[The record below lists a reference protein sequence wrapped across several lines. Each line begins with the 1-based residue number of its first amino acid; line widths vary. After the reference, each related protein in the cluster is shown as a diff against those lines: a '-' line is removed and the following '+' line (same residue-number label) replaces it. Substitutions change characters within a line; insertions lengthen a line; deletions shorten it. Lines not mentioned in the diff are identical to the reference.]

1 MSYNQFTIDSVGTAL
16 GVKIKDRIDLF
27 THIPPVAYSDFLKQA
42 LQDYSP
48 VALAIGTEKSRSEF
62 IIAPILFE
70 LKRQL
75 KEQISLF
82 SGREFNVDAAD
93 GLTGYCD
100 FLISQSPEQLFIQA
114 PVVTVVEAKNDNI
127 KSGFGQCVA
136 EMVAAQRFNQRQENA
151 IPAVYG
157 VITTGS
163 IWQFLRLQDAI
174 VDIELT
180 EYFLNDVGKILGILK
195 HCVAGGNT

>member
-16 GVKIKDRIDLF
+16 GVSIQDRTNLF
-27 THIPPVAYSDFLKQA
+27 ADIPTVSYSDFLKQA
-42 LQDYSP
+42 LVDYSP

-75 KEQISLF
+75 KEHISLF
-82 SGREFNVDAAD
+82 SGREFNVDAAS

-127 KSGFGQCVA
+127 KSGFGQCIA
-136 EMVAAQRFNQRQENA
+136 EMVAAQRFNARQENE
-151 IPAVYG
+151 IPVIYG

-163 IWQFLRLQDAI
+163 IWQFLRLQGAI
-174 VDIELT
+174 VEIDLT
-180 EYFLNDVGKILGILK
+180 EYFLNDVSKILGVLK
-195 HCVAGGNT
+195 HCVTSV

>member
-16 GVKIKDRIDLF
+16 GVTIKDRTDLF
-27 THIPPVAYSDFLKQA
+27 SNIAPIAYSSFLKQA

-75 KEQISLF
+75 TEQISLF
-82 SGREFNVDAAD
+82 SGREFNVDIAD

-114 PVVTVVEAKNDNI
+114 PVVTVVEAKNDNL
-127 KSGFGQCVA
+127 KSGLGQCVA
-136 EMVAAQRFNQRQENA
+136 EMVAAQRFNQRRENV
-151 IPAVYG
+151 IPSVYG

-163 IWQFLRLQDAI
+163 IWQFLQLQNTI
-174 VDIELT
+174 VSIDLT

-195 HCVAGGNT
+195 HCVAS

>member
-1 MSYNQFTIDSVGTAL
+1 MPYNQFTIDSVGTAL
-16 GVKIKDRIDLF
+16 GVSIKDRTDLF
-27 THIPPVAYSDFLKQA
+27 ASIPPITYSEFLKQA
-42 LQDYSP
+42 LQEYSP

-75 KEQISLF
+75 REQISLF
-82 SGREFNVDAAD
+82 SGREFNVDIAH

-100 FLISQSPEQLFIQA
+100 FLISQSSEQLFIQA
-114 PVVTVVEAKNDNI
+114 PVITVVEAKNDNI
-127 KSGFGQCVA
+127 KSGLGQCVA
-136 EMVAAQRFNQRQENA
+136 EMVAAQRFNQQRENL
-151 IPAVYG
+151 IPSVYG

-163 IWQFLRLQDAI
+163 IWQFLRLQGMTVEID
-174 VDIELT
+174 LT

-195 HCVAGGNT
+195 HCVAG

>member
-1 MSYNQFTIDSVGTAL
+1 MSYNQFTIDSVGNAL
-16 GVKIKDRIDLF
+16 GVSIKDRTNLF
-27 THIPPVAYSDFLKQA
+27 RDISPIAYSDFLKQA

-48 VALAIGTEKSRSEF
+48 IALAIGTEKSRSEF

-70 LKRQL
+70 LKRQFT
-75 KEQISLF
+75 EQISLF
-82 SGREFNVDAAD
+82 SGREFNVDAAE

-136 EMVAAQRFNQRQENA
+136 EMVAAQRFNQRQENV

-163 IWQFLRLQDAI
+163 IWQFLRLQSTT
-174 VDIELT
+174 VDIDLT

-195 HCVAGGNT
+195 HCVAG

>member
-16 GVKIKDRIDLF
+16 GISIRDRTDLF
-27 THIPPVAYSDFLKQA
+27 TDIAPITYSDFLKQA

-48 VALAIGTEKSRSEF
+48 IALAIGTEKSRSEF

-75 KEQISLF
+75 KEHISLF
-82 SGREFNVDAAD
+82 SGREFNVDAAN

-127 KSGFGQCVA
+127 KSGFGQCIA
-136 EMVAAQRFNQRQENA
+136 EMVAAQRFNQRQENS
-151 IPAVYG
+151 IPTVYG

-174 VDIELT
+174 VEIDLT

-195 HCVAGGNT
+195 NCVTGK

>member
-1 MSYNQFTIDSVGTAL
+1 MPYDQFTIDSVGTIL
-16 GVKIKDRIDLF
+16 RVTIKDRTDLF
-27 THIPPVAYSDFLKQA
+27 AGIAPITYSGFLKQA

-48 VALAIGTEKSRSEF
+48 IALAIGTEKSRSEF

-75 KEQISLF
+75 AEQISLF
-82 SGREFNVDAAD
+82 SGREFNVDIAD

-114 PVVTVVEAKNDNI
+114 PVITVVEAKNDNI
-127 KSGFGQCVA
+127 KSGLGQCVA

-151 IPAVYG
+151 IPSVYG

-163 IWQFLRLQDAI
+163 IWQFLQLQNTVVS
-174 VDIELT
+174 VDLT

-195 HCVAGGNT
+195 HCVGS

>member
-16 GVKIKDRIDLF
+16 GVSIQDRTDLF
-27 THIPPVAYSDFLKQA
+27 ADVPTVAYSDFLQQA
-42 LQDYSP
+42 LADYSP

-75 KEQISLF
+75 KERISLF
-82 SGREFNVDAAD
+82 SGREFNVDAAS

-127 KSGFGQCVA
+127 KSGFGQCIA
-136 EMVAAQRFNQRQENA
+136 EMVAAQRFNQRHENE
-151 IPAVYG
+151 IPAIYG

-174 VDIELT
+174 VEIDLT

-195 HCVAGGNT
+195 NCVKGK

>member
-1 MSYNQFTIDSVGTAL
+1 MNLFADVP
-16 GVKIKDRIDLF
+16 RI
-27 THIPPVAYSDFLKQA
+27 AYSDFLKQA
-42 LQDYSP
+42 LLDYSP

-75 KEQISLF
+75 KEHISLF
-82 SGREFNVDAAD
+82 SGRECNVDIAH

-114 PVVTVVEAKNDNI
+114 PVITVVEARNDNI
-127 KSGFGQCVA
+127 KSGFGQCIA
-136 EMVAAQRFNQRQENA
+136 EMVAAQRFNQQHDNE

-163 IWQFLRLQDAI
+163 IWQFLRLRDAVVE
-174 VDIELT
+174 VDLT

-195 HCVAGGNT
+195 HCVKG